1 MCTMKNHF
9 WGGLL
14 GTWGLRQAT
23 PIHQVA
29 FFLRREFSIH
39 NVRQTQRSPP
49 ASSIL
54 CVGKVDKSLGLE
66 VSISSEDRGRLHI
79 QHSNWQEERILKES
93 TFLKVYLN
101 IFCVLLVENTKNG
114 PIFTKEWIDIIV
126 VTVIN
131 DLL

>member
-79 QHSNWQEERILKES
+79 QHSN
-93 TFLKVYLN
+93 
-101 IFCVLLVENTKNG
+101 
-114 PIFTKEWIDIIV
+114 
-126 VTVIN
+126 
-131 DLL
+131 